1 MIVLVDNYDSFTYN
15 LFQLLAALGA
25 DVRVIR
31 NDAVTAA
38 GVGALEP
45 EGIVISPGPGTPSD
59 AGISC
64 EIIRDLGASIPILGV
79 CLGLQCMASVFGG
92 RVVRAETLMHGK
104 TSSVTHENQGIFH
117 GLPAPLSV
125 VRYHSLV
132 VDEGSLPASLDVTAR
147 TADGVVMGIRHR
159 TLPLEGVQFHPES
172 ILTEAG
178 PELLHNWLDSLA
190 VQAGEA
196 NPLNSHANDSSPA

>member
-15 LFQLLAALGA
+15 LFQLLATLGA

-132 VDEGSLPASLDVTAR
+132 VDEGSLPAALDVTAR

-196 NPLNSHANDSSPA
+196 NPLNSHANDSRPA

>member
-1 MIVLVDNYDSFTYN
+1 VIVLIDNYDSFTYN
-15 LFQLLAALGA
+15 LFQLLATLGA
-25 DVRVIR
+25 DVCVIR
-31 NDAVTAA
+31 NDAATAA
-38 GVGALEP
+38 DVRAMEP
-45 EGIVISPGPGTPSD
+45 EGIVISPGPGMPSD

-64 EIIRDLGASIPILGV
+64 EIIRELGASVPILGV
-79 CLGLQCMASVFGG
+79 CLGHQCMASVFGG

-104 TSSVTHENQGIFH
+104 TSSVTHENHGVFH

-132 VDEGSLPASLDVTAR
+132 VDERSLPTSFEVTAR
-147 TADGVVMGIRHR
+147 TVDGVVMGIRHR

-178 PELLHNWLDSLA
+178 PELLQNWLDYL
-190 VQAGEA
+190 VPQAGEA
-196 NPLNSHANDSSPA
+196 TRHNSQTNDSRLA